1 MKTIRNT
8 LFLGIICAAS
18 IASSTAHELET
29 NENSL
34 KKSVKAQTRKEI
46 VTFFS
51 DLFPVRQP
59 LLTQENR

>member
-46 VTFFS
+46 VTFLN
-51 DLFPVRQP
+51 LFPVRQP